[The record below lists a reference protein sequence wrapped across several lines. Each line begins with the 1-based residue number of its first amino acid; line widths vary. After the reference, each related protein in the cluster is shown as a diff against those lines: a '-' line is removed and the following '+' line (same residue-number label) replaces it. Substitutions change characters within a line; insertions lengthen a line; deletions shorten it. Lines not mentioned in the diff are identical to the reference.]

1 MGTITVMLIL
11 IIGLTSAFAFSQKDI
26 MAQLQFNAYQIIHRH
41 QYYRILTHAFIH
53 ANWEHLIVNMIVLFS
68 FGTLVERYFQMYFGT
83 IGTTYYLILFFGSV
97 IFSSL
102 LSLYKQRNNPY
113 YNAIG
118 ASGAV
123 SAILFTAI
131 FFDPWNNIYFFGI
144 VPVAGILFGGLYLYY
159 SYYMSTKKSD
169 NIGHDAHFLGAVFGF
184 FFPVILQPSLF
195 MDFIKVLFN
204 GGSGQ

>member
-1 MGTITVMLIL
+1 MTSITIILIL
-11 IIGLTSAFAFSQKDI
+11 LIVLTSAFAFTQKDI
-26 MAQLQFNAYQIIHRH
+26 MAQLQFNAYQIVHRH

-83 IGTTYYLILFFGSV
+83 VGTTYYLILFFGSV

-131 FFDPWNNIYFFGI
+131 FFQPWEPIYFFGI
-144 VPVAGILFGGLYLYY
+144 LPIPGIIFGGLYLYY

-184 FFPVILQPSLF
+184 LYPVILQPSLF
-195 MDFIKVLFN
+195 MDFIKVLFD
-204 GGSGQ
+204 GGTGQ

>member
-1 MGTITVMLIL
+1 MATITLLLIL
-11 IIGLTSAFAFSQKDI
+11 FISLVSAFTFTQKDV
-26 MAQLQFNAYQIIHRH
+26 MAELQFNAYHIYHRH
-41 QYYRILTHAFIH
+41 QYYRILTHAFVH
-53 ANWEHLIVNMIVLFS
+53 ANWEHLIVNMIVLYS
-68 FGTLVERYFQMYFGT
+68 FGTAVERYFQMYFGT
-83 IGTTYYLILFFGSV
+83 VGSYYYLVLFFGSV

-102 LSLYKQRNNPY
+102 WSLYKQRNNPY
-113 YNAIG
+113 YSAVG

-123 SAILFTAI
+123 SAVLFTAI

-144 VPVAGILFGGLYLYY
+144 LPFPGIIFGGLYLYY

-184 FFPVILQPSLF
+184 FFPVILQPSLM

-204 GGSGQ
+204 GASQ

>member
-1 MGTITVMLIL
+1 MGTITIMLIL
-11 IIGLTSAFAFSQKDI
+11 VIGLTSAFAFKQKEI
-26 MAQLQFNAYQIIHRH
+26 MAQLQFNAYQIVHRH

-53 ANWEHLIVNMIVLFS
+53 ANWEHLIVNMIVLYS
-68 FGTLVERYFQMYFGT
+68 FGAAVEVYFGNT
-83 IGTTYYLILFFGSV
+83 FGSMGSTYYLILFFGSV

-131 FFDPWNNIYFFGI
+131 FFNPWNPIYFFGI
-144 VPVAGILFGGLYLYY
+144 MPIPGIIFGGLYLYY

-184 FFPVILQPSLF
+184 FFPVILQPSLL
-195 MDFIKVLFN
+195 MDFFKALFD
-204 GGSGQ
+204 GTSH

>member
-1 MGTITVMLIL
+1 MATSTLILIL
-11 IIGLTSAFAFSQKDI
+11 IIVLTSAFAFNQKDI
-26 MAQLQFNAYQIIHRH
+26 MSQLQFNAYQIVHRH
-41 QYYRILTHAFIH
+41 QYYRILTHAFVH

-83 IGTTYYLILFFGSV
+83 IGTYYYLVLFFGSV
-97 IFSSL
+97 VFSSL

-131 FFDPWNNIYFFGI
+131 FFDPWSNIYFFGI
-144 VPVAGILFGGLYLYY
+144 LPIPGIIFGALYLYY

-184 FFPVILQPSLF
+184 FFPVILQPSLL
-195 MDFIKVLFN
+195 MDFVKVLFN
-204 GGSGQ
+204 GSGQ

>member
-11 IIGLTSAFAFSQKDI
+11 IIVLTSAFAFRQKDI
-26 MAQLQFNAYQIIHRH
+26 MAQLQFNAYQIVHRH

-83 IGTTYYLILFFGSV
+83 VGTTYYLILFFGSV

-131 FFDPWNNIYFFGI
+131 FFQPWQPIYFFGI
-144 VPVAGILFGGLYLYY
+144 LPIPGIIFGGLYLYY

-184 FFPVILQPSLF
+184 FSPVILQPSLF
-195 MDFIKVLFN
+195 MDFIKVLFD
-204 GGSGQ
+204 GGTGQ

>member
-1 MGTITVMLIL
+1 MGTITLIL
-11 IIGLTSAFAFSQKDI
+11 ILFIVLISAIAFKQKDI
-26 MAQLQFNAYQIIHRH
+26 MTQLQFNAYQIIHRH
-41 QYYRILTHAFIH
+41 QYYRMLTHAFIH
-53 ANWEHLIVNMIVLFS
+53 ANWEHLIVNMIVLYS
-68 FGTLVERYFQMYFGT
+68 FGTAVEHYFRQYFGT
-83 IGTTYYLILFFGSV
+83 IGSYYYLVLFFGSV

-123 SAILFTAI
+123 SAVLFTAI

-195 MDFIKVLFN
+195 LDFIKVLF
-204 GGSGQ
+204 GGGTGQ

>member
-1 MGTITVMLIL
+1 MGTITLIL
-11 IIGLTSAFAFSQKDI
+11 ILFIVLISALAFKQRDI
-26 MAQLQFNAYQIIHRH
+26 MAQLQFNAYQVIHRH
-41 QYYRILTHAFIH
+41 QYYRMLTHAFIH
-53 ANWEHLIVNMIVLFS
+53 ANWEHLIVNMIVLYS
-68 FGTLVERYFQMYFGT
+68 FGTAVEHYFQQYFGT
-83 IGTTYYLILFFGSV
+83 IGSYYYLVLFFGSV

-123 SAILFTAI
+123 SAVLFTAI

-195 MDFIKVLFN
+195 LDFIKVLF
-204 GGSGQ
+204 GGGTGQ

>member
-1 MGTITVMLIL
+1 MGTITLIL
-11 IIGLTSAFAFSQKDI
+11 ILFIVLISAFAFKQKDM

-41 QYYRILTHAFIH
+41 QYYRMLTHAFIH

-68 FGTLVERYFQMYFGT
+68 FGTAVERYFQQYFGT
-83 IGTTYYLILFFGSV
+83 VGSYYYLILFFGSV

-123 SAILFTAI
+123 SAVLFTAI
-131 FFDPWNNIYFFGI
+131 FFDPWSNIYFFGI
-144 VPVAGILFGGLYLYY
+144 LPIPGIIFGGLYLYY

-204 GGSGQ
+204 GAGQ